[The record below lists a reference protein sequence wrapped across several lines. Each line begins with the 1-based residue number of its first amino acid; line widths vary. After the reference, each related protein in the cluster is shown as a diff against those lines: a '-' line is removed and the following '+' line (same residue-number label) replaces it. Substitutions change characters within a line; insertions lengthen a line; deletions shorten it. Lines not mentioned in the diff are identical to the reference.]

1 MKPNIRHFCQD
12 MKKASTFVYI
22 TDNCGEIVLDKI
34 AIQILKKRFPN
45 VRITVLVR
53 GLPAGNDATMEDAQM
68 CGLTDIVPCYGKW
81 Q

>member
-1 MKPNIRHFCQD
+1 MD
-12 MKKASTFVYI
+12 KAKSFVYI

-34 AIQILKKRFPN
+34 TIQIMKKRFPN

-53 GLPAGNDATMEDAQM
+53 GLPAGNDATMEDAQL
-68 CGLTDIVPCYGKW
+68 CRTYPNRTGYGKR